1 MIYVFKKIKMFQIL
15 NKTVILHI
23 IYYAK
28 KFEYDLIEYQKGL
41 HLNKKLPL
49 IRFIS
54 FVNLFFFWMR
64 NMCLDV

>member
-1 MIYVFKKIKMFQIL
+1 MEKKIFQIL

-54 FVNLFFFWMR
+54 FVNFFFG
-64 NMCLDV
+64 CKICV